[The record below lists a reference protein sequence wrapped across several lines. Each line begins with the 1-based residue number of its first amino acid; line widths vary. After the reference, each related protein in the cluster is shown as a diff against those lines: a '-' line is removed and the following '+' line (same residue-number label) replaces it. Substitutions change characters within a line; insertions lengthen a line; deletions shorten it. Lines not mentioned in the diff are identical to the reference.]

1 MERNDLFSEKRL
13 MIGENWAF
21 FDQIDFER
29 PYVIALP
36 MKLIG
41 CDGSP
46 VRAIAVQWEEE

>member
-1 MERNDLFSEKRL
+1 

-21 FDQIDFER
+21 FDKIDFEN

-36 MKLIG
+36 MKLVG

-46 VRAIAVQWEEE
+46 VRAIAVQWEVEYCEKPINKGC